1 MVGRATEGSARGTEP
16 EVFVSED
23 TVGTSEG
30 PDPDHGSAEKGFIYY
45 ILSKQKYTHKDDFK
59 THLRCFNIHHNTS
72 FGRLKASSDVMKRF
86 F

>member
-30 PDPDHGSAEKGFIYY
+30 PDPDHGSAEKVFI
-45 ILSKQKYTHKDDFK
+45 
-59 THLRCFNIHHNTS
+59 
-72 FGRLKASSDVMKRF
+72 
-86 F
+86 